1 MARLGPWVWVG
12 MVRSS
17 HVLAILFV
25 LLTGLA
31 EVRVEAATLQTI
43 QSRGHLVCGVRQ
55 DQPAFAVV
63 DARGHYS
70 GMEVDICRALA
81 VVILGSPEQVQFVP
95 VEYVQHFVDDAHVDV
110 VLHGLTHT
118 LDRERKFDIT
128 FSSVYFYDGQG
139 FMVPR
144 SSGIQSADQLQGR
157 KVCLRRG
164 GEAEKNMNKY
174 AQGKF
179 KLILST
185 EEALAQDE
193 FLAGKCDAYTADVS
207 LMIAMLYSKPVSST
221 EYQVLPQRI
230 SKEPLAAITRR
241 SDQELSHALNAVMS
255 AIVEAEERGIT
266 SADATEGVEPE
277 KLSRFA
283 EWAAPFMPQLPGD
296 WAVHVVRSVGNYG
309 EIYNRNL
316 ARAREYGIER
326 GLNRPWNAGGIMY
339 ALPVH

>member
-1 MARLGPWVWVG
+1 
-12 MVRSS
+12 
-17 HVLAILFV
+17 
-25 LLTGLA
+25 
-31 EVRVEAATLQTI
+31 LQTI
-43 QSRGHLVCGVRQ
+43 QSRGHLTCGVRQ
-55 DQPAFAVV
+55 DQPAFAVA

-81 VVILGSPEQVQFVP
+81 VAILGSPEGVRFVP
-95 VEYVQHFVDDAHVDV
+95 VEYIQHFVDDTHLDV

-118 LDRERKFDIT
+118 LDRERKFAIT
-128 FSSVYFYDGQG
+128 FSSIYFYDGQG

-144 SSGIQSADQLQGR
+144 ASGIQSTDQLQGR
-157 KVCLRRG
+157 KVCLRQG
-164 GEAEKNMNKY
+164 GEAQKNINKY

-179 KLILST
+179 ELRLST
-185 EEALAQDE
+185 EEARAQDE

-207 LMIAMLYSKPVSST
+207 LMIAMLYSKPVSRA

-241 SDQELSHALNAVMS
+241 SDQELSHVLNAVMS

-266 SADATEGVEPE
+266 AADAAEGMASE

-283 EWAAPFMPQLPGD
+283 EWAAPLMPGLPRD
-296 WAVHVVRSVGNYG
+296 WAVRVVLGVGNYG

-316 ARAREYGIER
+316 ARAKDYGIER
-326 GLNRPWNAGGIMY
+326 GLNQPWNTGGIMY
-339 ALPVH
+339 ALPVQ

>member
-1 MARLGPWVWVG
+1 
-12 MVRSS
+12 MVPPSN
-17 HVLAILFV
+17 VLAILLV
-25 LLTGLA
+25 LLLGLGEA
-31 EVRVEAATLQTI
+31 RVEAATLQAI

-63 DARGHYS
+63 DARGRYS

-118 LDRERKFDIT
+118 LDRERKFGIT
-128 FSSVYFYDGQG
+128 FSSVYFYDGQA
-139 FMVPR
+139 FMVPS

-157 KVCLRRG
+157 KVCLRGR
-164 GEAEKNMNKY
+164 GEAEKNMKKY

-179 KLILST
+179 ELILLA

-207 LMIAMLYSKPVSST
+207 LMITMLYSKTPSST

-266 SADATEGVEPE
+266 SADAVDGMGSG
-277 KLSRFA
+277 KLSKFV
-283 EWAAPFMPQLPGD
+283 EWTAPFMPELPTD
-296 WAVHVVRSVGNYG
+296 WAVRVVQLVGNYG
-309 EIYNRNL
+309 EIYGRNL
-316 ARAREYGIER
+316 AKAGAYGIER
-326 GLNRPWNAGGIMY
+326 SLNRPWNAGGIMY
-339 ALPVH
+339 ALPVR